1 MVLCSG
7 FENRVFPQ
15 AGLTRSAGTYASGA
29 RPRTRIRTAAAPS
42 PWPFGSR
49 GRSLA
54 AGSPRS
60 TMVQSRQNQFFRPG
74 RPESC
79 SVSQS
84 LPLGGRCIRLP
95 SFVLHSLPLT
105 QPLVLPSARPAPPAP
120 DPRPPKPADDDWDRV
135 GFFGHAGHWGAE
147 YAETDG
153 GAGRRSRG
161 RRSRRCTLVSRRR
174 CARPAS
180 IAK

>member
-1 MVLCSG
+1 VTKGLPVRTRRARARGPGSTPWRARRAVLLAPGGGPWPPVRRVRPWFSRDKISFSG
-7 FENRVFPQ
+7 R
-15 AGLTRSAGTYASGA
+15 AGQNPAQSVSRCRWEAVASGCH
-29 RPRTRIRTAAAPS
+29 
-42 PWPFGSR
+42 
-49 GRSLA
+49 RS
-54 AGSPRS
+54 S
-60 TMVQSRQNQFFRPG
+60 
-74 RPESC
+74 
-79 SVSQS
+79 
-84 LPLGGRCIRLP
+84 
-95 SFVLHSLPLT
+95 LHSLPLT
-105 QPLVLPSARPAPPAP
+105 QPLVLPSARPAPPAL
-120 DPRPPKPADDDWDRV
+120 DPRPPQPADDEWDRV